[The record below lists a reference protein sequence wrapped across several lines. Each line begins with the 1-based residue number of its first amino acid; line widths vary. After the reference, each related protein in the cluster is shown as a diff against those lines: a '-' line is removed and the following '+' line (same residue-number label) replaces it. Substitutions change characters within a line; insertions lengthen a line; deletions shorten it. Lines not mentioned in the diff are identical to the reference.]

1 MELKSKLV
9 ITVLTSALAISGIAS
24 TQANGPLNNMI
35 RHAALKYNVDPVLLT
50 SLISQESSFNQ
61 NAVSSA
67 GAIGYGQL
75 MPDTAAELGVNPYD
89 PEQNIDGSA
98 RYLRQMLDSNGG
110 NVKLA
115 LAAYNAGQGAV
126 NQYGGIPPY
135 AETQDYVSSVMS
147 GYRDNLATD
156 EALPTPPANNP
167 YKPKKG
173 VKKRVVVYHPEA
185 RSQSTTQKKANSN
198 VFLYKK

>member
-1 MELKSKLV
+1 MVLKSKL
-9 ITVLTSALAISGIAS
+9 ITVLTGVLVISGIAS

-50 SLISQESSFNQ
+50 SLIGQESSFNQ
-61 NAVSSA
+61 NAVSPA
-67 GAIGYGQL
+67 GAVGYGQL
-75 MPDTAAELGVNPYD
+75 MPDTAAELGVDPYD

-135 AETQDYVSSVMS
+135 EETQDYVSSVMS

-156 EALPTPPANNP
+156 GALPTPPPATRP
-167 YKPKKG
+167 SKPKKG
-173 VKKRVVVYHPEA
+173 VK
-185 RSQSTTQKKANSN
+185 N
-198 VFLYKK
+198 V

>member
-50 SLISQESSFNQ
+50 SLIGQESSFNQ

-75 MPDTAAELGVNPYD
+75 MPDTAAELGVDPYD

-156 EALPTPPANNP
+156 GALPTPPANNP
-167 YKPKKG
+167 YKPKKS

>member
-9 ITVLTSALAISGIAS
+9 ITVLTGALAISGIAS

-50 SLISQESSFNQ
+50 SLIGQESSFNQ
-61 NAVSSA
+61 NAVSPA
-67 GAIGYGQL
+67 GAVGYGQL
-75 MPDTAAELGVNPYD
+75 MPDTAAELGVDPYD

-156 EALPTPPANNP
+156 GALPTPPANNP
-167 YKPKKG
+167 YKPKNG

-185 RSQSTTQKKANSN
+185 RSQATTQKKANSN

>member
-1 MELKSKLV
+1 MELKSKFV
-9 ITVLTSALAISGIAS
+9 ITVLTGALAISGIAN

-50 SLISQESSFNQ
+50 SLIGQESSFNQ
-61 NAVSSA
+61 NAVSPA
-67 GAIGYGQL
+67 GAVGYGQL
-75 MPDTAAELGVNPYD
+75 MPDTAAELGVDPYD

-135 AETQDYVSSVMS
+135 EETQDYVSSVMS

-156 EALPTPPANNP
+156 GALPTPPPATRP
-167 YKPKKG
+167 SKPKQG
-173 VKKRVVVYHPEA
+173 VKKRVVVY
-185 RSQSTTQKKANSN
+185 QKSL
-198 VFLYKK
+198 V